1 MAAPSASELLAGW
14 ERARGVLPSQRG
26 LALLP
31 LVTPEGSSDEV
42 RELSVGGRDALLI
55 DLREAVF
62 GPAVVAQDAC
72 PRCAQDIELD
82 FDLRDVR
89 VGGVPGDPSPRTVVL
104 DGYEATVRPPTVL
117 EVIASVRDTDLDGT
131 RAALLEHAVIAA
143 RHDGVLVGAEEL
155 PPGLVALIDVE
166 LAAMDPQADV
176 ELDLVCPYCGQ
187 TWEALFDIAGFLWTE
202 LAAWA
207 GRLLTDVHVLASA
220 YCWSESDVLALSPVR
235 RRFYLEAV
243 GA

>member
-1 MAAPSASELLAGW
+1 MAAPSTSELLAGW
-14 ERARGVLPSQRG
+14 ERALAVLPSQRG
-26 LALLP
+26 VALLP
-31 LVTPEGSSDEV
+31 LVTPAGSAEEV
-42 RELSVGGRDALLI
+42 WDLSVGGRDARLL

-62 GPAVVAQDAC
+62 GSAVVAQDAC
-72 PRCAQDIELD
+72 PGCAQDIELD
-82 FDLRDVR
+82 FDLRDIR
-89 VGGVPGDPSPRTVVL
+89 VGAAPEGLTPRTVAL
-104 DGYEATVRPPTVL
+104 DSYEATVRPPTVL
-117 EVIASVRDTDLDGT
+117 EVIASARDTDLDAT
-131 RAALLEHAVIAA
+131 TAALLEHAVIAA
-143 RHDGVLVGAEEL
+143 RHDGVPVSAAEL
-155 PPGLVALIDVE
+155 PPDLVALIDVE

-176 ELDLVCPYCGQ
+176 GLDVVCPNCGR

-202 LAAWA
+202 LEAWA